1 MSDRLSKEELG
12 RNELAEAVAHGIDF
26 AEKHARQ
33 LVWGFVALL
42 LGGLLVAG
50 GWLWG
55 RSRERRASDELT
67 RALRVYGA
75 EIVTSGARP
84 DDPEQ
89 PTFPSETVRRERAK
103 ELFSRLAER
112 AFAPAAADLA
122 HLYLGEIA
130 MAEGDAAAARRHWER
145 FAQEAGGSAPGMVA
159 QLNLIQLDR
168 AEGKGEELAGR
179 LEALL
184 ERPDGRQLPE
194 DMLLYQLGV
203 TQQALGRSE
212 QAQATFRRL
221 AEEFPRS
228 PLQAEA
234 RRLAGSPGA
243 GAS

>member
-33 LVWGFVALL
+33 LVWAFVALL

-50 GWLWG
+50 GWLWN
-55 RSRERRASDELT
+55 RSRGRDASEDLT

-84 DDPEQ
+84 DDPAN
-89 PTFPSETVRRERAK
+89 PTFPSEQARRERAK
-103 ELFSRLAER
+103 ELFTRLADR
-112 AFAPAAADLA
+112 TFAPAAADLA
-122 HLYLGEIA
+122 DLYLGEIA
-130 MAEGDAAAARRHWER
+130 MVEGDGAAARRHWDR
-145 FAQEAGGSAPGMVA
+145 FVEAAGSTAPGMVA

-168 AEGKGEELAGR
+168 AEGKGEELAAR
-179 LEALL
+179 LESLL

-194 DMLLYQLGV
+194 DTLLYQLGI
-203 TQQALGRSE
+203 TQQALGRTE
-212 QAQATFRRL
+212 QARATFRRL
-221 AEEFPRS
+221 ADEFPRS

-234 RRLAGSPGA
+234 RRLAGGGPGI
-243 GAS
+243 G

>member
-50 GWLWG
+50 GWLWN
-55 RSRERRASDELT
+55 RSRGREASEELT

-75 EIVTSGARP
+75 EIVSTGARP
-84 DDPEQ
+84 DDASN
-89 PTFPSETVRRERAK
+89 PTFPSEQARREKAK
-103 ELFSRLAER
+103 ELFSRLAGR
-112 AFAPAAADLA
+112 TFAPAAAELA
-122 HLYLGEIA
+122 DLYLGEIA
-130 MAEGDAAAARRHWER
+130 MLDGDREAARRHWER
-145 FAQEAGGSAPGMVA
+145 FVEAAGSTAPGMVA

-168 AEGKGEELAGR
+168 AEGKGEELATR

-184 ERPDGRQLPE
+184 ERPEGRQLPE
-194 DMLLYQLGV
+194 DTLLFQLGV
-203 TQQALGRSE
+203 TQQSLGRTE
-212 QAQATFRRL
+212 QARATFRRL
-221 AEEFPRS
+221 ADEFPRS

-234 RRLAGSPGA
+234 RRLAGGGPGA
-243 GAS
+243 G